1 MDFRTRLR
9 ELRLHGVGIMC
20 SLCGIL
26 GGRGHWTESA
36 SSPEVFAGRTDVH
49 TPTRERQQRTR
60 ILNVVLGHYGLF
72 VSDWTAGKSVLRSA
86 TGRTALVDNVGE
98 LWPAAER
105 LTGRTLDP
113 LDPALLTALAPS
125 GARHARS

>member
-1 MDFRTRLR
+1 
-9 ELRLHGVGIMC
+9 MC

-36 SSPEVFAGRTDVH
+36 SSPEVFAGRTEVH
-49 TPTRERQQRTR
+49 TPARERQQRTR
-60 ILNVVLGHYGLF
+60 ILNVVLGHYGLS
-72 VSDWTAGKSVLRSA
+72 VSDWAAGKSVLRSA

-98 LWPAAER
+98 LWSAAEQ

-113 LDPALLTALAPS
+113 LDPALLATLAPP
-125 GARHARS
+125 GAGHERN

>member
-1 MDFRTRLR
+1 
-9 ELRLHGVGIMC
+9 MC

-36 SSPEVFAGRTDVH
+36 SSPDVFAGRAGVH
-49 TPTRERQQRTR
+49 TAGRERQHRTR
-60 ILNVVLGHYGLF
+60 ILNVVLRHYGLS

-86 TGRTALVDNVGE
+86 TGRIALVDDVGE

-105 LTGRTLDP
+105 LAGRPLDP
-113 LDPALLTALAPS
+113 LDPTLLAALVPP
-125 GARHARS
+125 GARHERS

>member
-1 MDFRTRLR
+1 
-9 ELRLHGVGIMC
+9 MC

-36 SSPEVFAGRTDVH
+36 SSPEVFAARTELH
-49 TPTRERQQRTR
+49 TPARERQQRTR
-60 ILNVVLGHYGLF
+60 VLNVVLAHYGLS
-72 VSDWTAGKSVLRSA
+72 VADWTAGKSVLRSA

-113 LDPALLTALAPS
+113 LDPALLAALAPP
-125 GARHARS
+125 GARHERNG